1 MPLLFD
7 VVLFE
12 SCEYRFFI
20 RFGSEYMPLLF
31 ESGEYRFF
39 MHFGS
44 EDVPVV
50 MHFGEKVPEVFEVIL
65 LEPLKGFNFT
75 EDVNFEA

>member
-1 MPLLFD
+1 
-7 VVLFE
+7 
-12 SCEYRFFI
+12 
-20 RFGSEYMPLLF
+20 MPLLF